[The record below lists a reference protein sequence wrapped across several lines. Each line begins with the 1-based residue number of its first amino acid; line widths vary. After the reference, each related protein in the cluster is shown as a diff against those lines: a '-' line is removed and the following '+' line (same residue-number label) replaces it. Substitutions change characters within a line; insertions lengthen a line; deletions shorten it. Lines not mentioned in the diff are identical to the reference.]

1 MVYKIKISPE
11 SLSSIIKEVT
21 YSGNTFG
28 VYTGMTSLLT
38 SGVNGTSSLT
48 GLTIPILLTQDCL
61 DMGYYSTFDGAI
73 QQKETV
79 LNYVFSAENKNT
91 YCVYNTSI
99 FNSYTKESEYKIYWG
114 DNKKIEVMDDIKKCH
129 SYDSNG
135 KYVIR
140 IEQNNNFGT
149 NIISKTITIPFDKN
163 NVSNNPNGTIEFI
176 PSGGPWK
183 GTPLKYNYIFTGD
196 TGMDIDDYLYDS
208 EVTVTGY
215 TKSNLFDFAL
225 YGNKTYDVGF
235 EIKNN
240 GKTYGK
246 ITEINDSFT
255 GYTIYVNGNDGIK
268 YKDYSFGL
276 TTFEFKSKGLRK
288 ESIVLSAITK
298 NEALLK
304 SVDDV
309 QIFSNVF
316 VERGK
321 NSGYEK
327 VQRLGEVK
335 TLQDMEKYGYG
346 YFKLTNK

>member
-11 SLSSIIKEVT
+11 SLSSIVKEIT

-48 GLTIPILLTQDCL
+48 GLTIPILLTQDCF
-61 DMGYYSTFDGAI
+61 DIGYYSEFDGAI
-73 QQKETV
+73 QQKETA
-79 LNYVFSAENKNT
+79 LNYIFSANSEYE
-91 YCVYNTSI
+91 YCIYNTSI
-99 FNSYTKESEYKIYWG
+99 LSSYTKGSEYEIYWG
-114 DNKKIEVMDDIKKCH
+114 DNSKVEPMIGFKSCH
-129 SYDSNG
+129 TYPKTNA
-135 KYVIR
+135 KYVIKLT
-140 IEQNNNFGT
+140 QKNNFGT

-163 NVSNNPNGTIEFI
+163 KVSDNPNGTVEFI

-183 GTPLKYNYIFTGD
+183 DSPISYDYIFTGD
-196 TGMDIDDYLYDS
+196 TGMDIDEYVYDS
-208 EVTVTGY
+208 VVT
-215 TKSNLFDFAL
+215 
-225 YGNKTYDVGF
+225 
-235 EIKNN
+235 I
-240 GKTYGK
+240 
-246 ITEINDSFT
+246 T
-255 GYTIYVNGNDGIK
+255 GYTIQDINYV
-268 YKDYSFGL
+268 DYPFGV
-276 TTFEFKSKGLRK
+276 TTFEVKSKGLTK
-288 ESIVLSAITK
+288 DTAKLVPITK

-304 SVDDV
+304 SVDEV

>member
-11 SLSSIIKEVT
+11 SLSSIVKEIT

-48 GLTIPILLTQDCL
+48 GLTIPILLTQDCI
-61 DMGYYSTFDGAI
+61 DIGYYSEFDGAI
-73 QQKETV
+73 QQKETA
-79 LNYVFSAENKNT
+79 LNYIFSANSEYE
-91 YCVYNTSI
+91 YCIYNTSI
-99 FNSYTKESEYKIYWG
+99 LNSYTKESEYEIYWG
-114 DNKKIEVMDDIKKCH
+114 DNSKVETMITVKSCH
-129 SYDSNG
+129 TYPKTNA
-135 KYVIR
+135 KYVIKL
-140 IEQNNNFGT
+140 IQKNNFGT
-149 NIISKTITIPFDKN
+149 NIISKTVTIPFDKDK
-163 NVSNNPNGTIEFI
+163 VSDNPNGTIEFI

-183 GTPLKYNYIFTGD
+183 NSPISYDYIFTGD
-196 TGMDIDDYLYDS
+196 TGMHIDDYVYDN
-208 EVTVTGY
+208 EVTITGY
-215 TKSNLFDFAL
+215 TKSNLIELSL
-225 YGNKTYDVGF
+225 YGKTPYKVGVDV
-235 EIKNN
+235 IKD
-240 GKTYGK
+240 GSVYGRV
-246 ITEINDSFT
+246 TNINDLFT
-255 GYTIYVNGNDGIK
+255 GYTIQDIK
-268 YKDYSFGL
+268 YVDYPFGV
-276 TTFEFKSKGLRK
+276 TTFEVKSKGLTK
-288 ESIVLSAITK
+288 DTIKLVPIVK

-304 SVDDV
+304 AVDDV

>member
-11 SLSSIIKEVT
+11 SLSSIVKEIT

-48 GLTIPILLTQDCL
+48 GLTIPILLTQDCV
-61 DMGYYSTFDGAI
+61 DIGYYSEFNGAI
-73 QQKETV
+73 QQKETG
-79 LNYVFSAENKNT
+79 LNYVFSANSKYE
-91 YCVYNTSI
+91 YCIYNTSI
-99 FNSYTKESEYKIYWG
+99 LNSYNKESKYEIYWG
-114 DNKKIEVMDDIKKCH
+114 DNSKVEPMSGVKSCH
-129 SYDSNG
+129 TYPKTNA
-135 KYVIR
+135 KYVIKLT
-140 IEQNNNFGT
+140 QKNNFGT
-149 NIISKTITIPFDKN
+149 NIINKTITIPFDKDK
-163 NVSNNPNGTIEFI
+163 VSEDPNGTIEFI

-183 GTPLKYNYIFTGD
+183 YSPISYDYIFTGD
-196 TGMDIDDYLYDS
+196 TGIDIDDYLYDS
-208 EVTVTGY
+208 QVTITGY
-215 TKSNLFDFAL
+215 TKSNLIELSL
-225 YGNKTYDVGF
+225 YGKDPYKPGVNV
-235 EIKNN
+235 IKDGNV
-240 GKTYGK
+240 YGK
-246 ITEINDSFT
+246 VTNINNLFT
-255 GYTIYVNGNDGIK
+255 AYTIQDINYV
-268 YKDYSFGL
+268 DYPFGV
-276 TTFEFKSKGLRK
+276 TTFEVKSKGLTK
-288 ESIVLSAITK
+288 DTAKIVPITK

-304 SVDDV
+304 SVDEV